1 MADPITGGLRAEVSP
16 GLDAGAV
23 QAAPPR
29 AEAGDWAE
37 AAAAAG

>member
-29 AEAGDWAE
+29 AGAGDWAE